1 MEKSKLKDLLQRYS
15 VGECTKEEA
24 IWVENWY
31 IQQDI
36 DGPLPV
42 SDEEFH
48 DHLEI
53 IYQKLPNETKSKRNL
68 NWMKVAAVLSFFVL
82 SIGAYIYLNKED
94 RFSPEANL
102 SSVEHDIAPGGNRA
116 TLTLSD
122 GTIVSLDQIKEGE
135 IYQDNK
141 LSIRK
146 TKDGQIEYVASAN
159 ASSNPN
165 QPTIYNQINTPKG
178 GQYQVTL
185 PDGSK
190 VWLNASTTLKYPTSF
205 SSSERIVELEG
216 EAYFEVA
223 KSNAPFYV
231 KTENQQ
237 IQVLGTQFNVN
248 AYPDELGTKTTL
260 LEGSV
265 KLTAVKKERKSN
277 QDIILKP
284 GEEALLIKDK
294 GIQLSKVNV
303 KQAVAWKNGL
313 FHFEDADLQSVMR
326 EFSRWYGVEIKFDG
340 VVPETRL
347 WGEISRDLPA
357 SRALSIL
364 KYYGLSFNVIE
375 NNGVS
380 KIEIYN

>member
-1 MEKSKLKDLLQRYS
+1 MEKSKLKDLLLRYS
-15 VGECTKEEA
+15 AGQCTKDEA

-31 IQQDI
+31 LQQDV
-36 DGPLPV
+36 DAPLPV
-42 SDEEFH
+42 SNEEFH
-48 DHLEI
+48 KHLEI
-53 IYQKLPNETKSKRNL
+53 IYQKLPKGTKAKANS

-82 SIGAYIYLNKED
+82 SIGTYIYLNKNN
-94 RFSPEANL
+94 RISPEAKL
-102 SSVEHDIAPGGNRA
+102 SSVEHDIAPGGNIA

-135 IYQDNK
+135 IYQDNN
-141 LSIRK
+141 LRIRK
-146 TKDGQIEYVASAN
+146 TKDGQIEYIASSN
-159 ASSNPN
+159 VPSNPN
-165 QPTIYNQINTPKG
+165 QPTIYNQINTPNG

-185 PDGSK
+185 SDGSK

-205 SSSERIVELEG
+205 SSSERVVELEG

-223 KSNAPFYV
+223 RSKTPFYV
-231 KTENQQ
+231 KTEDQR

-265 KLTAVKKERKSN
+265 KLIAVEKNKKSN

-294 GIQLSKVNV
+294 DIQLSKVNV
-303 KQAVAWKNGL
+303 KQAVAWKNGF
-313 FHFEDADLQSVMR
+313 FHFEDADLKSVMR
-326 EFSRWYGVEIKFDG
+326 EFSRWYRVEIKFEG
-340 VVPETRL
+340 IVPETRL

-357 SRALSIL
+357 SQALSIL
-364 KYYGLSFNVIE
+364 KYYGLSFNVTE